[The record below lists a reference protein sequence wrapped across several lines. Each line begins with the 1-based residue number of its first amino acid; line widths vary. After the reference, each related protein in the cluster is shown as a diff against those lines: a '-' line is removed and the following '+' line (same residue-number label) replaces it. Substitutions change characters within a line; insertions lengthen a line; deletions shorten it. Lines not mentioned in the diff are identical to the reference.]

1 MVTADEVG
9 RIAVFETLEAADRER
24 LARVAADISLAAG
37 SYAVHAGE
45 ERALF
50 GVLDGE
56 IEAIRMVEGIEQV
69 VGTRGVGEV
78 FGEVP
83 LTLGTVFPVG
93 FRAAAATRVL
103 RIEPTDYYAVAA
115 VAPEV
120 ATKIGKL
127 ASNRIGGP
135 GGLQGLAAEP
145 PPPRAIVLGYRW
157 DSACTEIRHF
167 LDRNQIGFR
176 WLQPDVPDDVEQ
188 WWGALPGRRRLPHGS
203 RRQRQDGGSATTS
216 PGRGVARRADRA

>member
-1 MVTADEVG
+1 M
-9 RIAVFETLEAADRER
+9 
-24 LARVAADISLAAG
+24 
-37 SYAVHAGE
+37 
-45 ERALF
+45 
-50 GVLDGE
+50 
-56 IEAIRMVEGIEQV
+56 
-69 VGTRGVGEV
+69 
-78 FGEVP
+78 P

-103 RIEPTDYYAVAA
+103 RIEPADYYAVAA

-120 ATKIGKL
+120 ATKVGKL

-157 DSACTEIRHF
+157 DAACTEVRHF

-176 WLQPDVPDDVEQ
+176 WLQPDVPDDIEQ
-188 WWGALPGRRRLPHGS
+188 WWGALPAEDDCPTVRC
-203 RRQRQDGGSATTS
+203 RQWQDGGAAAAP
-216 PGRGVARRADRA
+216 PGR